1 MVWAV
6 SLIILHDFFL
16 NCRSKLDPLVLSL
29 TIIAESVSSSKSE
42 VVNFKP
48 GSISETP
55 LILSTILLFTVF
67 GFRPYKFSN
76 GDFPSAFSPILN
88 AYNITDKPDLSF
100 FRTMFLFVLRRSFM
114 VRISRTILPFPR

>member
-48 GSISETP
+48 GSISGTP

-76 GDFPSAFSPILN
+76 GDFPSAFSPF
-88 AYNITDKPDLSF
+88 S
-100 FRTMFLFVLRRSFM
+100 
-114 VRISRTILPFPR
+114 